1 MARISNAHGFVI
13 EKLEGKRSKGT
24 WEDNIKM
31 DVNNV

>member
-1 MARISNAHGFVI
+1 MDRISNTHGFVI
-13 EKLEGKRSKGT
+13 EKLEGKRAKGS